1 MSTLTG
7 CPYLTWFEVASR
19 GPRGRVVCHAPV
31 GSGRLVAT
39 PTPRHERQASQ
50 SEHQPAER
58 PATGLTRTATI
69 AGGAAASA
77 TTAIGGAG
85 AVRADLTSP
94 TLGVRTTGDRHVG
107 AHAGPIAASEPVG
120 AIIRGH
126 TSDTGTDGGLTV
138 LLAGPT
144 VAIEPV
150 GAIIRGHTPDTV
162 SDGGH
167 ALRLRRRT
175 TAVRTDLTILTV
187 IVRVAGL
194 GGEGLAG
201 LHVADLTI
209 PTVTVGLAGDER
221 DGDLAGPTV
230 AIEPVGAIIRGH
242 ASDTVSAGGH
252 ALRRRTGA
260 VRTDLTILTL
270 IVRVAGLGG
279 EGDAGLRGA
288 DLTIPTVI
296 VRGAGG
302 GGDAG
307 PQGADLTIPTV
318 TVGLAF
324 GAGRGGDAGDENE
337 CEKQATHGG
346 GPPGSAHGSVRLP
359 GV

>member
-1 MSTLTG
+1 MAPTPGHERPWVRST
-7 CPYLTWFEVASR
+7 R
-19 GPRGRVVCHAPV
+19 
-31 GSGRLVAT
+31 GSGQLAAT

-187 IVRVAGL
+187 IVRVAVLG

-221 DGDLAGPTV
+221 DGDLADPTV
-230 AIEPVGAIIRGH
+230 AIEPVGAIIRVPT
-242 ASDTVSAGGH
+242 SDTVSGGGR
-252 ALRRRTGA
+252 ALRRRTTA

-270 IVRVAGLGG
+270 IVRVADLGG